1 MGSRHP
7 TASVTRRIVVV
18 DLRHRTL
25 PTPSGDRKLR
35 PVCGRIA
42 LYDEPDHLAR
52 MLDAGVDPDVM
63 AAWRPGWNLAPTD
76 QILGVT
82 ERQDGRLLRA
92 YRWGLVP
99 SWSKTADVK
108 GTFNAR
114 AETLATKPMFR
125 SAFRSSRI
133 LVPVDAFYEWERLD
147 PKHKQPYAF
156 TRADGQPIVL
166 AGLREWWR
174 DAEGHELNT
183 ATIITT
189 EAGPD
194 MPIHNRQPVVL
205 EPASWEA
212 WLDPSCSDVGMLQPL
227 LVPTAQGT
235 LVHHPVGKGVGNVR
249 NDGPELLDTVALVDD
264 PALPGL

>member
-1 MGSRHP
+1 MVGPADLDLATGVMGTHARTVP
-7 TASVTRRIVVV
+7 TGTH
-18 DLRHRTL
+18 DH
-25 PTPSGDRKLR
+25 KLG
-35 PVCGRIA
+35 PMCGRIA
-42 LYDEPDHLAR
+42 LYDDPDHLAR

-63 AAWRPGWNLAPTD
+63 ADWRPGWNVAPTD

-82 ERQDGRLLRA
+82 ERHDERLLRA

-99 SWSKTADVK
+99 RWSKTPDVK

-125 SAFRSSRI
+125 SAFQTSRI

-147 PKHKQPYAF
+147 PKRKQPYAF
-156 TRADGQPIVL
+156 TRADGQPMVF

-174 DAEGHELNT
+174 DGEGHELNT

-205 EPASWEA
+205 EPSSWDL
-212 WLDPSCSDVGMLQPL
+212 WLDPTLTDVGMLQPL
-227 LVPTAQGT
+227 LVPTIRGT
-235 LVHHPVGKGVGNVR
+235 LVHHPVGKEVGKVR
-249 NDGPELLDTVALVDD
+249 NDGPELLETVALDDD
-264 PALPGL
+264 PALNLF